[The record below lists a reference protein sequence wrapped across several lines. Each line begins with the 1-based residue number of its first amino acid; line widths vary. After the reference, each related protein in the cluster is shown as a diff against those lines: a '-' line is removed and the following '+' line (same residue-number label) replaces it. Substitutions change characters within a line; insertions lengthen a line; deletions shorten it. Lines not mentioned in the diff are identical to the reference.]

1 MGPAWFRRILL
12 DMLPHKKIQRLKYI
26 TDTVHAKSQEI
37 FYAKRAAIERGDQE
51 LLHAVGEGKDIM
63 SILRECLHPS
73 PRAPAPP
80 GTVPWLRTCEA
91 DVVPGTL

>member
-1 MGPAWFRRILL
+1 MLL
-12 DMLPHKKIQRLKYI
+12 DMLPQKKIQRLKYL

-63 SILRECLHPS
+63 SIL
-73 PRAPAPP
+73 
-80 GTVPWLRTCEA
+80 CEWTRLLQHRSFSKLSI
-91 DVVPGTL
+91 DF